1 MEWRWKMN
9 KSIIFKVLF
18 ILLLLGCSWNLVVY
32 AKNKE
37 PEIKEVLF
45 VYDDNTLYKESII
58 NLINACGKSVFAI
71 DKGAYYKGLETQ
83 YKYVILTSYQVFE
96 TMKISKIPIL
106 CIGEE
111 FSKSH
116 DIQLEKETFTKAE
129 ISMNGI
135 SGSTSFLDE
144 IYVIAD
150 SGEEIYGDLSL
161 DFNRK
166 YPFGMKKEGIHYVPY
181 INPEDISF
189 IALGNVLKAFL
200 GEDNLGSLY
209 VVIDKVYA
217 FSDFDILC
225 KLSDQFYTNAIPFI
239 ITIMPVYE
247 HYDYP
252 SFKRFAQTLRYVQ
265 SRNGTIILHEPVE
278 RDRVEIDSLADKR
291 TIEEKV
297 ENFKAALEKENIY
310 FTEYKNKPYG
320 FSYKYLEQIS
330 CSTKNYPLLPFNSA
344 IVYELP
350 KEEEEI
356 EVMVKQINTQWFTLS
371 DYKKT
376 ETTESF
382 QYNEG
387 PYIAPEKIHVAEETK
402 FKEFFHAGNYL
413 LYVVVSISILVFISI
428 ILISRHLYNKKFYK

>member
-1 MEWRWKMN
+1 
-9 KSIIFKVLF
+9 
-18 ILLLLGCSWNLVVY
+18 
-32 AKNKE
+32 
-37 PEIKEVLF
+37 
-45 VYDDNTLYKESII
+45 
-58 NLINACGKSVFAI
+58 
-71 DKGAYYKGLETQ
+71 
-83 YKYVILTSYQVFE
+83 
-96 TMKISKIPIL
+96 
-106 CIGEE
+106 
-111 FSKSH
+111 
-116 DIQLEKETFTKAE
+116 
-129 ISMNGI
+129 
-135 SGSTSFLDE
+135 
-144 IYVIAD
+144 
-150 SGEEIYGDLSL
+150 
-161 DFNRK
+161 
-166 YPFGMKKEGIHYVPY
+166 
-181 INPEDISF
+181 
-189 IALGNVLKAFL
+189 
-200 GEDNLGSLY
+200 
-209 VVIDKVYA
+209 
-217 FSDFDILC
+217 
-225 KLSDQFYTNAIPFI
+225 
-239 ITIMPVYE
+239 MPVYE

-252 SFKRFAQTLRYVQ
+252 SFKRFAQALRYVQ

-297 ENFKAALEKENIY
+297 ENFKAALEKEHIY

-320 FSYKYLEQIS
+320 FSYKYLKQIS

-376 ETTESF
+376 ETSESF
-382 QYNEG
+382 QSNEG